1 MNTKVLLKGPPPPRG
16 EPIKYRRW
24 GEGLEEEAVM
34 QMDRA
39 WAQLGTSGSGNHFV
53 EFGLFTAHEA
63 IRGLERGHIKDIH
76 QVMAA
81 QSDLVAILG
90 QFDPKLVKMAP
101 AGERPED

>member
-63 IRGLERGHIKDIH
+63 IRGLEPGTYQGHPSGH
-76 QVMAA
+76 
-81 QSDLVAILG
+81 G
-90 QFDPKLVKMAP
+90 GP
-101 AGERPED
+101 ERSGRHSGPV